1 MTKNKPP
8 TVEERVRGFIKRH
21 NLCGQRLLVAVSGG
35 ADSVCLLHVLK
46 NLQEELN
53 LSIHAAHLDHG
64 LRGAE
69 ADADAAYISRLA
81 SRLGGPAIIEKR
93 DVMAYKQAHRL
104 STEEAAR
111 EVRYR
116 FLAETAAAT
125 GSNIVAVGH
134 TRDDQVETV
143 LMHLVRGSGTRG
155 LVGLKPL
162 NNWQPPGGQAI
173 TVLRPMLDVS
183 RKETEAYC
191 RRHRL
196 AARTDASNLS
206 LSPLRNRIRLELLPL
221 LREYNPRVAEA
232 VLRTAAIAADDLTFI
247 DGETERLWK
256 KMADKQQN
264 TVVLDRDGFGRLPP
278 AVKRSLL
285 RLSIE
290 RLIGGLKDI
299 EARHIEAVM
308 EALDKPAGKRLNLP
322 GGLIFAIEYDRY
334 LLGTEPAAL
343 SPFPVL
349 EGEYP
354 LNIPGETR
362 LPGWLVSAAFV
373 EPPPEADESKLVT
386 YIDLEKTGRLLLMRP
401 RRRGDRFMPAGLGH
415 EKKLGVF
422 MIDAR
427 IPQAWRDRVPLV
439 CSPQGI
445 VWLAGYRLDERARVT
460 PDTKKMLRLE
470 FSLTAPA

>member
-8 TVEERVRGFIKRH
+8 TVEERVRDFLKRH
-21 NLCGQRLLVAVSGG
+21 NPGGQRLLVAVSGG
-35 ADSVCLLHVLK
+35 ADSVCLLHTLT
-46 NLQEELN
+46 NLREELN
-53 LSIHAAHLDHG
+53 LNLHAAHLDHG

-69 ADADAAYISRLA
+69 AEADAAYVSRLA
-81 SRLGGPAIIEKR
+81 SRLGVPATIEKR
-93 DVMAYKQAHRL
+93 DVAAYKKTHRL

-116 FLAETAAAT
+116 FLAETAAST
-125 GSNIVAVGH
+125 GSDMVAVGH

-162 NNWQPPGGQAI
+162 NRWQAPGGPAI
-173 TVLRPMLDVS
+173 TVIRPLLGVS
-183 RKETEAYC
+183 RRETEAYC
-191 RRHRL
+191 RCHRL
-196 AARTDASNLS
+196 AARKDTSNLS

-232 VLRTAAIAADDLTFI
+232 VLRTAAIAAEDLAFI
-247 DGETERLWK
+247 DAETERLWEK
-256 KMADKQQN
+256 VAGKRQN
-264 TVVLDRDGFGRLPP
+264 TVVLDRDAFGRLPL
-278 AVKRSLL
+278 AIKRSLL

-308 EALDKPAGKRLNLP
+308 EALDKPAGKQLTLP
-322 GGLIFAIEYDRY
+322 DGLIFAIEYDRY
-334 LLGTEPAAL
+334 LLTTEPAAL

-349 EGEYP
+349 EGEYR
-354 LNIPGETR
+354 LNIPGQTR

-373 EPPPEADESKLVT
+373 DTPPVAEKNKLVA
-386 YIDLEKTGRLLLMRP
+386 YIDLEKTGKLLLVRP

-427 IPQAWRDRVPLV
+427 IPQAWRDRVPVV
-439 CSPQGI
+439 CSPQQI
-445 VWLAGYRLDERARVT
+445 VWLAGYRLDERARIT
-460 PDTKKMLRLE
+460 PDTKKVLRLE

>member
-1 MTKNKPP
+1 M
-8 TVEERVRGFIKRH
+8 
-21 NLCGQRLLVAVSGG
+21 AVSGG
-35 ADSVCLLHVLK
+35 ADSVCLLHVLM
-46 NLQEELN
+46 NLREELN
-53 LSIHAAHLDHG
+53 LNLHVAHLDHG

-69 ADADAAYISRLA
+69 AEADAAYVTHLA
-81 SRLGGPAIIEKR
+81 SRLGVPATIEKH

-116 FLAETAAAT
+116 FLAETAASI
-125 GSNIVAVGH
+125 GSDMVAVGH
-134 TRDDQVETV
+134 TGDDQVETV

-155 LVGLKPL
+155 LVGLRPL
-162 NNWQPPGGQAI
+162 NRWQSPGGPAV
-173 TVLRPMLDVS
+173 TVIRPLLGVS
-183 RKETEAYC
+183 RRETEAYC

-196 AARTDASNLS
+196 AARTDTSNLS

-232 VLRTAAIAADDLTFI
+232 VLRTAAIVADDLAFI
-247 DGETERLWK
+247 DAETERFWK
-256 KMADKQQN
+256 KVADMRQN
-264 TVVLDRDGFGRLPP
+264 TVVLDRGAFGRLPP
-278 AVKRSLL
+278 VIKRSLL

-308 EALDKPAGKRLNLP
+308 EALDKPAGKQLTLP
-322 GGLIFAIEYDRY
+322 DGLIFAIEYDRY
-334 LLGTEPAAL
+334 LLTTEPAAL

-349 EGEYP
+349 EGEYR
-354 LNIPGETR
+354 LNIPGQTR

-373 EPPPEADESKLVT
+373 DQPPVAEENKLVA
-386 YIDLEKTGRLLLMRP
+386 YVDLEKTGRLLLVRS

-460 PDTKKMLRLE
+460 PDTKKVLRLE

>member
-8 TVEERVRGFIKRH
+8 TVEERVREFLKLH
-21 NLCGQRLLVAVSGG
+21 NSDGQSLLVAVSGG
-35 ADSVCLLHVLK
+35 VDSVCLLHVLI
-46 NLQEELN
+46 NLREELN
-53 LSIHAAHLDHG
+53 LNLHVAHLDHG

-69 ADADAAYISRLA
+69 AEADATYVTRLA
-81 SRLGGPAIIEKR
+81 SRLGVPDTIEKR
-93 DVMAYKQAHRL
+93 DVTAYKQEHRL

-116 FLAETAAAT
+116 FLAETAASI
-125 GSNIVAVGH
+125 GSDMVAVGH
-134 TRDDQVETV
+134 TGDDQVETV

-155 LVGLKPL
+155 LVGLRPL
-162 NNWQPPGGQAI
+162 NRWQSPGGPAI
-173 TVLRPMLDVS
+173 TVIRPLLGVS
-183 RKETEAYC
+183 RRETEAYC

-196 AARTDASNLS
+196 AARTDTSNLS

-232 VLRTAAIAADDLTFI
+232 VLRTAAIVADDLAFI
-247 DGETERLWK
+247 DAETERLWK
-256 KMADKQQN
+256 KVADMRQN
-264 TVVLDRDGFGRLPP
+264 TVVLDRDAFGRLPP
-278 AVKRSLL
+278 LIKRNLL

-299 EARHIEAVM
+299 EARHIEVVM
-308 EALDKPAGKRLNLP
+308 EALDKPAGKRLTLP
-322 GGLIFAIEYDRY
+322 DGLIFAIEYDRY
-334 LLGTEPAAL
+334 LLTTEPVAL

-349 EGEYP
+349 EGEYR
-354 LNIPGETR
+354 LNIQGQTR

-373 EPPPEADESKLVT
+373 DPPPMAEKNKLVT
-386 YIDLEKTGRLLLMRP
+386 YVDLEKTGRLLLVRS

-427 IPQAWRDRVPLV
+427 IPQAWRDRIPVV
-439 CSPQGI
+439 CSPQQI
-445 VWLAGYRLDERARVT
+445 VWVAGYRLDERARVT
-460 PDTKKMLRLE
+460 PETEKVLRLE